1 MAKLAIK
8 GDKKRGK
15 QIIKLLETL
24 GGKNT
29 YELHGKN
36 DVCAYIIEPTPESDI
51 ECRFLRAN
59 GEWKVFTIDSFLCS
73 FPYNVGDKVIF
84 NGNVELI
91 NRMRWD
97 GETIKYGFFTTKWI
111 REATARDLQ
120 PYKEQEEIMDKKK
133 KEVSFEYKVVE
144 KEVELVIPDGIELSI
159 QDGRVLLRDKK
170 PKYPKTYEECCKV
183 LLLKPE
189 RATYSVSGLEYK
201 RHLIVNLQRL
211 IICRDAY
218 WKIAGDWEPDVMYC
232 DLYCIGYD
240 GNVVTWKM
248 QGGCR
253 LLVFPTEEMRDAF
266 YENFKGLIESCK
278 ELL

>member
-29 YELHGKN
+29 CELHGTN

-59 GEWKVFTIDSFLCS
+59 GEWKVFTIDNFLCR

-97 GETIKYGFFTTKWI
+97 GETIKYGFFTTKGI
-111 REATARDLQ
+111 GEATAKDLQ
-120 PYKEQEEIMDKKK
+120 PYKEGTMEKKISSEIINRFICLEGFEFYDDKGNIINTKEIIMKKK
-133 KEVSFEYKVVE
+133 Q
-144 KEVELVIPDGIELSI
+144 P
-159 QDGRVLLRDKK
+159 Q
-170 PKYPKTYEECCKV
+170 YPKTYEECCKIIHSDPNFYIDTHLYSKKLDPLYK
-183 LLLKPE
+183 LL
-189 RATYSVSGLEYK
+189 
-201 RHLIVNLQRL
+201 
-211 IICRDAY
+211 ICRDAY
-218 WKIAGDWEPDVMYC
+218 WKIDGDWRPDRVSVCHDKFYIENIPSFLR
-232 DLYCIGYD
+232 DL
-240 GNVVTWKM
+240 
-248 QGGCR
+248 
-253 LLVFPTEEMRDAF
+253 FPFRNIEMRDAF
-266 YENFKGLIESCK
+266 YENFKELIESCK
-278 ELL
+278 GFL